1 MKSNII
7 FSTIAIAAVVLM
19 GSCSESDNDQ
29 KMTPSVLS
37 SDPAVDATDVVLNKT
52 VTVTFS
58 KAMDASSLNSTT
70 FTINQETTPVEGTI
84 SYSGTMVSFKP
95 TISLTPGTVYT
106 GTVTTGAISDSGNS
120 LENDYVWEF
129 TTGNL
134 TGPTVI
140 SIFPSNNSEDVE
152 RNKIVTVTFSEEMN
166 SSTINTSTFTLKQ
179 DDTNV
184 PGEVSYFG
192 KTASFTPTKILNA
205 GMIYTAMISS
215 GVENSEGVEL
225 AGNISWTFSTS
236 DETDATEP
244 TATLTSPLNDET
256 DVERNIAI
264 EVTFSEDMDPLTI
277 NNSSFTLKLGSNE
290 IDGTVDYSDL
300 KATFNPSNALS
311 AETVYTA
318 TITSEAK
325 DLAGNALA
333 ADMAW
338 TFSTGVGT
346 SNLTAVDLGNAG
358 NYVIL
363 AKTAINNSPTS
374 AITGDLGLSPAATS
388 YITGFAVTA
397 ATGHATSEQVTGQI
411 FAADMAAP
419 TAMNLNTAVEIL
431 ITAYNDA
438 AGRPTPLF
446 LELGTGNIGGQTLN
460 PGLYKWT
467 SSVTIPSDVTL
478 SGGADA
484 VWIFQISGDLNIST
498 AVNVI
503 LTGGAQAKNIFWQVA
518 GEATFGATSH
528 FEGIILSMTGIT
540 FQTGASFKGRALAQ
554 TAVIIDSNT
563 IAQP

>member
-1 MKSNII
+1 MKLKII
-7 FSTIAIAAVVLM
+7 LTTIAIAAVVLT
-19 GSCSESDNDQ
+19 GGCSESDNDQ

-37 SDPAVDATDVVLNKT
+37 SDPSVDATDVVINKI

-58 KAMDASSLNSTT
+58 EPMDASSLNSTT

-95 TISLTPGTVYT
+95 TVTLAPVTVYT
-106 GTVTTGAISDSGNS
+106 GTVTTGAMSDSGNS
-120 LENDYVWEF
+120 LENEYVWEF
-129 TTGNL
+129 TTGNI
-134 TGPTVI
+134 TGPTAI
-140 SIFPSNNSEDVE
+140 SIFPANNSEDVE

-166 SSTINTSTFTLKQ
+166 SSTINTSTFTLTQ
-179 DDTNV
+179 GDTNV
-184 PGEVSYFG
+184 PGEVTYSG
-192 KTASFTPTKILNA
+192 KTAAFTPTNILDA
-205 GMIYTAMISS
+205 GKVYTAMLST
-215 GVENSEGVEL
+215 GVENAAGVEL
-225 AGNISWTFSTS
+225 AGNISWTFTTS

-244 TATLTSPLNDET
+244 TATVTNPLNDAT
-256 DVERNIAI
+256 NVERNIAI
-264 EVTFSEDMDPLTI
+264 EATFSEEMDPFTI
-277 NNSSFTLKLGSNE
+277 NNSTFILKLGSNE
-290 IDGTVDYSDL
+290 IDGTVDYSGL
-300 KATFNPSNALS
+300 KATFNPANALS

-333 ADMAW
+333 ADMVW

-346 SNLTAVDLGNAG
+346 SNLAAVDLGDAG

-363 AKTAINNSPTS
+363 AKTAINNNPTS

-397 ATGHATSEQVTGQI
+397 ATGYATSDQVTGQI

-419 TAMNLNTAVEIL
+419 TAINLTTAVENM

-446 LELGTGNIGGQTLN
+446 LELGTGNIGGQTLE

-467 SSVTIPSDVTL
+467 STVTIPTNVTL

-484 VWIFQISGDLNIST
+484 VWIFQISGDLKMSS

-503 LTGGAQAKNIFWQVA
+503 LADGAQAKNIFWQVA

-540 FQTGASFKGRALAQ
+540 FQTGASFNGRALAQ
-554 TAVIIDSNT
+554 TAVTLDGNIIVE
-563 IAQP
+563 P